1 MLYLMTSKQKPL
13 RNSLQKYCME
23 PDKYYE
29 NIKIMIYM
37 LITTMQRD
45 A

>member
-1 MLYLMTSKQKPL
+1 MFYLMTSKQKPL

-23 PDKYYE
+23 PNKYCE

-37 LITTMQRD
+37 LITTM
-45 A
+45 